1 MLYARINLE
10 KTNYQLNCVDWKFI
24 DNPDINKLN
33 SIYYQYC
40 KYKKFKSVVPIF
52 DSEYLDPNM
61 DLIGYYSEEKL
72 VAFSLIKRYF
82 QDQENVEAYQFAWD
96 YKNPELK
103 LGFKTLENE
112 CALYKNLG
120 YKWLYLGGADEYK
133 SKFDGFEIL
142 GPVE

>member
-10 KTNYQLNCVDWKFI
+10 KTNYQLDCVNWKFI
-24 DNPDINKLN
+24 DSPDIDKLN

-40 KYKKFKSVVPIF
+40 SYKKFKSVVPIF
-52 DSEYLDPNM
+52 DSEYHDPNM
-61 DLIGYYSEEKL
+61 DLIGYYSEKNL
-72 VAFSLIKRYF
+72 VAFSLIKRFY
-82 QDQENVEAYQFAWD
+82 QDKQNVEAYQFAWN

-112 CALYKNLG
+112 CALYKSLG

-142 GPVE
+142 GPIE

>member
-10 KTNYQLNCVDWKFI
+10 KTNYQLGCVDWDFI
-24 DNPDINKLN
+24 DHPNIDKLN

-40 KYKKFKSVVPIF
+40 KHKKFKSVVPIF

-61 DLIGYYSEEKL
+61 DVIGYYHYNNL
-72 VAFSLIKRYF
+72 VAFSLIKRFY
-82 QDQENVEAYQFAWD
+82 QDEQNVEAFQFAWD

-142 GPVE
+142 GPVK